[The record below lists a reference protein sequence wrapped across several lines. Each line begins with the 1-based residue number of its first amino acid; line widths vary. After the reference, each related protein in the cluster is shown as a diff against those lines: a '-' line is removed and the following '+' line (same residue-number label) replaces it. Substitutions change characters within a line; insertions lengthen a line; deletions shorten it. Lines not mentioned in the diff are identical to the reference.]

1 MLDAHCHLDDP
12 RLEAAEALRRAAEA
26 GVTGAVIAGYGPER
40 WPVQARLVREHRNL
54 WACYGVHPWRL
65 GDAEDLVGQLEGWL
79 DQGVGVGEIGL
90 DRACKVPMEAQ
101 RRAFRRQ
108 LALARE
114 RNLPVVL
121 HVVRAH
127 GEVLATLREEGLPAA
142 GGMVH
147 GFTGPREVAREYLG
161 LGLHLSF
168 GRRLP
173 EAALEI
179 PGDRLLVETDC
190 PDGAPEGP
198 AALVRYAEAL
208 AAARAEPAGTLSA
221 RSETN
226 LRRLFKLEER

>member
-12 RLEAAEALRRAAEA
+12 RIEADEALARAAA
-26 GVTGAVIAGYGPER
+26 VGVVGAVIAGYGPER
-40 WPVQARLVREHRNL
+40 WPVQRRLVREHRNL

-65 GDAEDLVGQLEGWL
+65 DDLRQVDELEPWL
-79 DQGVGVGEIGL
+79 DEAVGLGELGL
-90 DRACKVPMEAQ
+90 DRVRGADRALQ
-101 RRAFRRQ
+101 RKAFARQ

-127 GEVLATLREEGLPAA
+127 GEVLQTLRKEGLPAA

-147 GFTGPREVAREYLG
+147 GFAGSPEVAREYLD

-168 GRRLP
+168 GRRLS
-173 EAALEI
+173 EAAAHV

-198 AALVRYAEAL
+198 AALVRHAEAL
-208 AAARAEPAGTLSA
+208 AAARAEPAGALLQRSA
-221 RSETN
+221 DN
-226 LRRLFKLEER
+226 LCRLFRLEER